1 MTHNEKRY
9 STLREGQIALFT
21 GCIYGSVHTIT
32 GHPLD
37 TIKSNMQLEPKFKGM
52 SALKVANGIFKEYG
66 IKGFFRGCVP
76 PLLGSA
82 MYRGVM
88 MSAYEASFTYFDL
101 NFAKDSWVNTEIAGI
116 EFLNLLLFSFMCYY
130 SLLGCLRPVVPI
142 SVVIASGLR
151 GMIEGKI

>member
-1 MTHNEKRY
+1 MTHNEKRH

-37 TIKSNMQLEPKFKGM
+37 TIKSNMQLEAKYKGL
-52 SALKVANGIFKEYG
+52 SASGVAKDIFKEFG
-66 IKGFFRGCVP
+66 IRGFFRGCIP

-101 NFAKDSWVNTEIAGI
+101 NYAKNSWVNTEYAGI
-116 EFLNLLLFSFMCYY
+116 LYSTVVVYNLFLLL
-130 SLLGCLRPVVPI
+130 G
-142 SVVIASGLR
+142 
-151 GMIEGKI
+151 